1 MVDIL
6 TELMEVLREYD
17 IYLDDLPLNYDWGR
31 NPCGIFAIMD
41 AVEEDENTY
50 NYDLKIYIE
59 AYNKDKMY
67 QLGVVEELKKLL
79 TRKRME
85 SGWIVPKNAFMNQYS
100 EGDKTSYI
108 LEFWVKSYDSN

>member
-67 QLGVVEELKKLL
+67 QLGVVEELKTLL

-108 LEFWVKSYDSN
+108 LEFWVKSYGSN